1 MTPAS
6 SLSIYNKK
14 PSKKINNSSE
24 LIMKLIIISGLS
36 GSGKTVALHTLEDE
50 NYYCVDNL
58 PLGLL
63 PQLIDCITSRR
74 LQLYEDIAV
83 GIDARSNSEDLR
95 KFNTIIKQIQQRDSQ
110 PEIEIE
116 IIYLQAELDTLI
128 KRFSDTRRKHP
139 LTKKGLPLSEAI
151 EVERNLLK
159 DVATS
164 ANLYIDTTFTNIH
177 ELRSYIK
184 ERVVKRKQANLSLL
198 FQSFGFKNGAPTD
211 SDFVFDVR
219 CLPNPHW
226 EPSLRDLSGQD
237 QEVIAFLQVQADVQ
251 EMLKHIKNYLNFV
264 IPKFE
269 KQNRYYLTVSIG
281 CTGGQHRSVYITET
295 LHNEFQGQL
304 EHVSM
309 HHRELTQP

>member
-1 MTPAS
+1 
-6 SLSIYNKK
+6 
-14 PSKKINNSSE
+14 
-24 LIMKLIIISGLS
+24 MKLIIISGLS

-50 NYYCVDNL
+50 DYYCVDNL

-63 PQLIDCITSRR
+63 PQFVENVSNRR
-74 LQLYEDIAV
+74 MQLYDDIAV
-83 GIDARSNSEDLR
+83 GIDARSDSENLR
-95 KFNTIIKQIQQRDSQ
+95 EFNNIIEQIQQRNTASKNK
-110 PEIEIE
+110 IEIE

-159 DVATS
+159 DVASS
-164 ANLYIDTTFTNIH
+164 AHLYIDTTFTNIH
-177 ELRSYIK
+177 ELRNYIK
-184 ERVVKRKQANLSLL
+184 EHVVKREEESLSLL

-226 EPSLRDLSGQD
+226 EPNLRSLTGQD
-237 QEVIAFLQVQADVQ
+237 PEVIAFLQEQDDVKL
-251 EMLKHIKNYLNFV
+251 MLDHIKNYLNFV
-264 IPKFE
+264 IPKFK

-281 CTGGQHRSVYITET
+281 CTGGQHRSVYTAEA
-295 LHNEFQGQL
+295 LHNIFK
-304 EHVSM
+304 EHYKLTSI
-309 HHRELTQP
+309 HHRELST